1 MSTFAARATREQM
14 TDAELVEAMRDPH
27 YRIGWLERTLKEAL
41 RSLQAIND
49 SRADLEAAYRIRDIE
64 HTLGLSSAASRL
76 KPIEVEC
83 PSSPAV
89 ARETW
94 RRTFG
99 NEAAA
104 ERYLTERGFSI
115 GRRQGGAERGILLGS
130 FDIQKWRNLSTV
142 DRAQLHGVMQRSG
155 FDRDTPAVV
164 TIFAAAPQGAHAA
177 IRKVLP
183 VVAGVAA

>member
-1 MSTFAARATREQM
+1 MA
-14 TDAELVEAMRDPH
+14 DAEVIEAMRDPH

-64 HTLGLSSAASRL
+64 HTLGLSSAASRRD
-76 KPIEVEC
+76 PVEVEC
-83 PSSPAV
+83 QPSPAV
-89 ARETW
+89 ACETW
-94 RRTFG
+94 RRTFT

-115 GRRQGGAERGILLGS
+115 GRRQGGAERGILLGD

-142 DRAQLHGVMQRSG
+142 DRAQLHGVLQRTG

-164 TIFAAAPQGAHAA
+164 TIFAAAPDEAHAA
-177 IRKVLP
+177 IRKVRP
-183 VVAGVAA
+183 VATGVAA